1 MFQGLKFQLEHEKGE
16 PRLGQCLAIRPNLT
30 AWRCRRQ
37 AGNRWFCSQHKR
49 WPLLCL
55 GGLIVTV
62 LIPVGILY
70 LWGKFAPPTGVEG
83 EQLKIAQNTQ
93 SDVRDIKKLLEN
105 PSKNIPEL
113 TKFIDSQ
120 GLEAKYPLG
129 YALFYT
135 DGRKTLYYGS
145 PKSSFDP
152 ASVQVISLTQN
163 QIRFNADLKDSGTK
177 SEIQMNDAYI
187 DMDVPGLHSLMVV
200 GSLHFYVELIAHSV
214 GEAAWIIGVKKN
226 T

>member
-1 MFQGLKFQLEHEKGE
+1 
-16 PRLGQCLAIRPNLT
+16 
-30 AWRCRRQ
+30 
-37 AGNRWFCSQHKR
+37 
-49 WPLLCL
+49 
-55 GGLIVTV
+55 
-62 LIPVGILY
+62 VGILY
-70 LWGKFAPPTGVEG
+70 LWGKFAPPTGVEA
-83 EQLKIAQNTQ
+83 EQLSELEHIE
-93 SDVRDIKKLLEN
+93 KLLEN
-105 PSKNIPEL
+105 PSENLPQL
-113 TKFIDSQ
+113 TEFIDSQ

-163 QIRFNADLKDSGTK
+163 QIHYNADWKDPGTK
-177 SEIQMNDAYI
+177 SEMQMNDAYI
-187 DMDVPGLHSLMVV
+187 DMDVPGTHSLMVV